1 MVQCPY
7 CKNDMKKGFV
17 EGDGRNNIIW
27 VEESEKRN
35 FLDNMLGKK
44 CVMLA
49 KREIWVRSSVDAY
62 YCEGCKK
69 VIIDVPDNE
78 ED

>member
-7 CKNDMKKGFV
+7 CKRDMKKGFV
-17 EGDGRNNIIW
+17 EGDGRNDLIW

-35 FLDNMLGKK
+35 FLDNMLRKK

-49 KREIWVRSSVDAY
+49 KRGIWVKSSIEAY
-62 YCEGCKK
+62 YCEDCKK
-69 VIIDVPDNE
+69 VIIDVTDNE

>member
-7 CKNDMKKGFV
+7 CKRDMKKGFV
-17 EGDGRNNIIW
+17 EGDGRNDLIW

-35 FLDNMLGKK
+35 FLDNMIGKK

-49 KREIWVRSSVDAY
+49 KREI
-62 YCEGCKK
+62 
-69 VIIDVPDNE
+69 
-78 ED
+78 